1 MTALPA
7 NVRSCIE
14 EALARAPK
22 WLGRA
27 IDDAS
32 AAMQQQARGAADKQD
47 LAAAAAELAQER
59 LLWCA
64 AIASTLKKT
73 IDAGARAEPKPATRV
88 SPSSLTLT
96 LVEDDEVVES
106 SESSRLAMELD
117 GMVEKPLAEFDKFM
131 SAALG
136 LPAIQPEDNPQRPAV
151 FAQAIRSVMNES
163 QPEPGRPALWM
174 RHMADSLG
182 EELKMLYDA
191 CTKILARSGVQ
202 PAGYRISGPAP
213 LGARASSPA
222 PLKQEAPSHSGV
234 VPLRP
239 MPDPRAGR
247 SLVSNWV
254 ELATQAISGSALRE
268 FLFGSAPQAQQP
280 LAPAFYQEV
289 DRELEALEARWDEA
303 PLDPQVARAYQHLPV
318 VERPVREVG
327 TDSPL
332 SHETWGNFAVPRQRS
347 LVRTRLRKQA
357 KEVGQVLGIDLVR
370 QLLDHVARDPRLLA
384 PVREAMVALEPSL
397 ARLALHSP
405 RFFNAEDNAARKLL
419 EAIAQRSFKY
429 NDEFS
434 PEFREF
440 FDGIQRGFNSLNR
453 FDALKDAAPFDQVFA
468 QLSRAWSAV
477 DAEDEKHRA
486 EVIAAVKFAEERQA
500 EADRL
505 AWELSQRTD
514 LDGAPAVVQDFL
526 FGPWSLVIAHARL
539 RNGTGDNMD
548 PGGFIRV
555 IADLLWSVKR
565 EATLRDPARAFE
577 LIPRSLPTLR
587 TGRDLLGHPPSE
599 TDSFFNALER
609 LHGPVL
615 R

>member
-7 NVRSCIE
+7 NVRSCID

-106 SESSRLAMELD
+106 IESSRLAMELD
-117 GMVEKPLAEFDKFM
+117 GMVEKPLADFDKFM

-136 LPAIQPEDNPQRPAV
+136 LPAIQPEDNPLRPAV

-174 RHMADSLG
+174 RHMADPLG

-247 SLVSNWV
+247 TLVSNWV
-254 ELATQAISGSALRE
+254 ELATQAISGSALRD
-268 FLFGSAPQAQQP
+268 FLFGSAPQAQQ
-280 LAPAFYQEV
+280 
-289 DRELEALEARWDEA
+289 
-303 PLDPQVARAYQHLPV
+303 
-318 VERPVREVG
+318 
-327 TDSPL
+327 
-332 SHETWGNFAVPRQRS
+332 
-347 LVRTRLRKQA
+347 
-357 KEVGQVLGIDLVR
+357 
-370 QLLDHVARDPRLLA
+370 
-384 PVREAMVALEPSL
+384 
-397 ARLALHSP
+397 
-405 RFFNAEDNAARKLL
+405 
-419 EAIAQRSFKY
+419 
-429 NDEFS
+429 
-434 PEFREF
+434 
-440 FDGIQRGFNSLNR
+440 
-453 FDALKDAAPFDQVFA
+453 
-468 QLSRAWSAV
+468 
-477 DAEDEKHRA
+477 
-486 EVIAAVKFAEERQA
+486 
-500 EADRL
+500 
-505 AWELSQRTD
+505 
-514 LDGAPAVVQDFL
+514 
-526 FGPWSLVIAHARL
+526 
-539 RNGTGDNMD
+539 
-548 PGGFIRV
+548 
-555 IADLLWSVKR
+555 
-565 EATLRDPARAFE
+565 
-577 LIPRSLPTLR
+577 
-587 TGRDLLGHPPSE
+587 
-599 TDSFFNALER
+599 
-609 LHGPVL
+609 
-615 R
+615 